1 MKIQESAEDY
11 LESILIISEK
21 KEFVRA
27 IDIVNHLGISKPSVS
42 VYLKNLRENGY
53 VNINDKGH
61 LSLTDKGLGIAEK
74 IYERHKILSSV
85 LMSLGIDE
93 ETALKDA
100 CKIEHDLSD
109 VTFDA
114 IKNYHLKSIHN

>member
-11 LESILIISEK
+11 LESILIIGEQK
-21 KEFVRA
+21 GHVRA

-53 VNINDKGH
+53 VNINEKGH
-61 LSLTDKGLGIAEK
+61 LSLTETGLVIAEK
-74 IYERHKILSSV
+74 IYERHKILSAM
-85 LMSLGIDE
+85 LISLGVSKEI
-93 ETALKDA
+93 AMKDA

-109 VTFDA
+109 ETFNA
-114 IKNYHLKSIHN
+114 IKEHYKAYE